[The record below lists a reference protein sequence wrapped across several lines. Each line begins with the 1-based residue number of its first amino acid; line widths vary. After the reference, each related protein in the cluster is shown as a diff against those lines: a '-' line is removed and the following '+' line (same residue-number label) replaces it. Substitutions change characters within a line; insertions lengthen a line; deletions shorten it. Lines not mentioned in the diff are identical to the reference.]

1 MQLILGE
8 QKTFLADI
16 FGWWYSQGIREF
28 LVYLKAFFLKI
39 TDLFSVKMLLK
50 TFLAPWKRDIV
61 SLEGLPFNLMIRV
74 IIFNLV
80 ARLIGAVIKTFIL
93 FIYFLAL
100 AIFLSL
106 ALSLVL
112 IWLLL
117 PLISILGIIFGIVL
131 IFSA

>member
-8 QKTFLADI
+8 QKTFFSDI
-16 FGWWYSQGIREF
+16 FGWWYSQGMREF

-39 TDLFSVKMLLK
+39 TDLFSVKMLLR
-50 TFLAPWKRDIV
+50 TFFAPWKRDIV
-61 SLEGLPFNLMIRV
+61 SLEGLPFNLMMRV

-93 FIYFLAL
+93 FIYLFAM
-100 AIFLSL
+100 AIFLGL
-106 ALSLVL
+106 ALFLVL
-112 IWLLL
+112 IWLFL
-117 PLISILGIIFGIVL
+117 PLISIVGIIFGIIL